1 MKNNASAKLIY
12 INNSIIVVCQLL
24 SYSVFIGMFVSGTL
38 PAYRT
43 VIPQPN
49 QDEVY
54 CTKNRPISLMN
65 KNGEM
70 LFI

>member
-1 MKNNASAKLIY
+1 
-12 INNSIIVVCQLL
+12 
-24 SYSVFIGMFVSGTL
+24 MFASGTP

-49 QDEVY
+49 QDDVC